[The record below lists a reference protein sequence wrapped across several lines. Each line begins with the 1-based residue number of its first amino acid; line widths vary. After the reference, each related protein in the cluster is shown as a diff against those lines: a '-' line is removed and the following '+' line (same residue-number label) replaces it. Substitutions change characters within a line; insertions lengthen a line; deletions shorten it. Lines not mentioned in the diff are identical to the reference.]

1 MVLRHN
7 RPAARILGLVV
18 LVVAL
23 GGIAIWIVSGHW
35 GPGHDQNGLPT
46 ARVSLGDVNAHREAH
61 LYYPGS
67 REFSRFGSGDTTQAS
82 SKPDV
87 AYAGGIATTGATT
100 SALYLWYQRWMLAH
114 GWRSHDYVGS
124 TTWTSHEGFARGTRE
139 EFIVAVDDPQLLGGT
154 INRRLPE
161 ARTVYEI
168 TYVILPAGQTQP

>member
-7 RPAARILGLVV
+7 RSATRVLILATLAVTLAGV
-18 LVVAL
+18 
-23 GGIAIWIVSGHW
+23 AIWIMSGQLS
-35 GPGHDQNGLPT
+35 PSQDKNGLPT
-46 ARVSLGDVNAHREAH
+46 ARVSLRDVNSHPEAH
-61 LYYPGS
+61 LYFPAS
-67 REFSRFGSGDTTQAS
+67 REFSRFGASDTMQAS

-87 AYAGGIATTGATT
+87 AYAGGIATTGANA

-139 EFIVAVDDPQLLGGT
+139 EFIVAVDDPRLLGGT
-154 INRRLPE
+154 INRRLPK

-168 TYVILPAGQTQP
+168 TYAILPAGQTQP